1 MLDDAERARLDAL
14 PKKKRGRPVGSKN
27 GAPKVP
33 KARPLCEKSELAKY
47 PKDGIIVVWGV
58 QPECKHFKRKGL
70 AVLFNPE
77 HKGGMVTLMPVTTD
91 EAGELVWRY
100 RYLQAPMPFRYEKID
115 LEPGQAAS
123 IPKVLRDVADTIESG
138 VKQWFGGQKEADQTS
153 VDFLAKVKQ
162 DALGDKIK
170 KLGSVW

>member
-1 MLDDAERARLDAL
+1 MTDEPIVKR
-14 PKKKRGRPVGSKN
+14 RGRPVGSKN
-27 GAPKVP
+27 KKNDGKPKELP
-33 KARPLCEKSELAKY
+33 SCTKSELAKY

-58 QPECKHFKRKGL
+58 QPACERFKRKGL

-91 EAGELVWRY
+91 DAGELIWRY

-115 LEPGQAAS
+115 LEPGQSAS

-138 VKQWFGGQKEADQTS
+138 VVKWFGSQEAADKTS
-153 VDFLAKVKQ
+153 QDFLESKRG
-162 DALGDKIK
+162 DRLGDKFK
-170 KLGSVW
+170 KMDLF